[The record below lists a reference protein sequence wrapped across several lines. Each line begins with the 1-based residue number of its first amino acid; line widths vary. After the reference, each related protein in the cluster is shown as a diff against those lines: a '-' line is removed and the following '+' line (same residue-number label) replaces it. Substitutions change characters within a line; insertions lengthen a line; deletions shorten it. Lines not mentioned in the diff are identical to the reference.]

1 MKILYGKG
9 LDDEDDLL
17 FFRDIIQSN
26 IVTGMYSICEAA
38 EALGL
43 HQNIEAQASFQE
55 IMDSD
60 GSDRLDKDLVDHIY
74 TLWQDPAIQQTWQR
88 RANFQIIESCGDFIS
103 RVREIARDDYEP
115 SITDILNARARTTG
129 IVEDR
134 FIIKGVEFVIID
146 VGGQRNERKKWMHC
160 FEDMNATIFVAAL
173 SEYDQ
178 TLFED
183 ETQNRMVEALEMF
196 NQAINSSWLAEV
208 DVILFLNKMDLFA
221 EKIEHSNIADV
232 PAFSDYNG
240 GENDF
245 DAGVEYFRQKFMGE
259 NRFPDKKI
267 YSHVTCA
274 TDTKNVSHVFNSC
287 RKIIL
292 QKNLQESGM
301 LG

>member
-1 MKILYGKG
+1 
-9 LDDEDDLL
+9 
-17 FFRDIIQSN
+17 
-26 IVTGMYSICEAA
+26 
-38 EALGL
+38 
-43 HQNIEAQASFQE
+43 
-55 IMDSD
+55 
-60 GSDRLDKDLVDHIY
+60 
-74 TLWQDPAIQQTWQR
+74 
-88 RANFQIIESCGDFIS
+88 
-103 RVREIARDDYEP
+103 VREIARDDYEP

-129 IVEDR
+129 IVESHY
-134 FIIKGVEFVIID
+134 IIKGVEFVIVD

-240 GENDF
+240 GENNF
-245 DAGVEYFRQKFMGE
+245 DAGVEYFRQKFLSE
-259 NRFPDKKI
+259 NQVPNKEI
-267 YSHVTCA
+267 ITHVTCA